1 MPFLSRPLRHA
12 RLVRRLAPVLLLATA
27 IALDAGLAL
36 AQSSGQPP
44 GYDGYEPAP
53 SYGRPGFYLAISGG
67 AMLKTF
73 ESTGDPTVDAALD
86 VLSDAYYIGGKLG
99 SRINRW
105 VATESVVEY
114 GLSGFKAEGA
124 GTFEVKPLYVT
135 GGLRLYAT
143 EGRIQPYA
151 AGGVGGV
158 WYFWKVNGTGTALD
172 GEYTSSEFFARVGG
186 GIDIYLTEHI
196 AIAPEAYWNI
206 PTGEFSTLKSVS
218 VGANVM
224 FRF

>member
-1 MPFLSRPLRHA
+1 MPVLSRPLRPA
-12 RLVRRLAPVLLLATA
+12 RLVRRFVPALLLAA
-27 IALDAGLAL
+27 AFALDAGLAA
-36 AQSSGQPP
+36 AQSSGPPP
-44 GYDGYEPAP
+44 GYDGHRAEPN
-53 SYGRPGFYLAISGG
+53 YGRPGFYLAVSGG

-86 VLSDAYYIGGKLG
+86 ALSDAYYIGGKLG

-105 VATESVVEY
+105 VATETVVEY
-114 GLSGFKAEGA
+114 GLSGHKVEGA
-124 GTFEVKPLYVT
+124 GTFEIKPLFVT

-143 EGRIQPYA
+143 EGRVQPYA
-151 AGGVGGV
+151 AGGVGGA
-158 WYFWKVNGTGTALD
+158 WYFWNVSGTGTPLD
-172 GEYTSSEFFARVGG
+172 GEFTTSEFFARVGG
-186 GIDIYLTEHI
+186 GIDIYLTENI